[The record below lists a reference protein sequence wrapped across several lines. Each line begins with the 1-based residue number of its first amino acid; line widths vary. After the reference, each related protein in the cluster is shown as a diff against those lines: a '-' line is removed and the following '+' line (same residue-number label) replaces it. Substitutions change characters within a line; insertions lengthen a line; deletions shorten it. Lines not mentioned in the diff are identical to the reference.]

1 MNVCFVS
8 TGFETVGIHF
18 GLISSSFP
26 LRLFKVRIY
35 YILRGYFT
43 GVLTHLN
50 MFRASFPL
58 FLESWVKIE
67 NSDLVFSRKNLF
79 IKGVRS
85 QNLKIKQKWE
95 MVLMQDWPVFISNLK
110 FSGFKIPK
118 RRWNKTR
125 PTTSLCAGD
134 RFQHHLETFPQS
146 NLRVL
151 PLKRKFFLGP
161 DSFCTEIC
169 YRFGP
174 YKNF

>member
-95 MVLMQDWPVFISNLK
+95 MFLMQDWPVFISNLK
-110 FSGFKIPK
+110 FFASKFLIEMKQNKAYHEPLC
-118 RRWNKTR
+118 RR
-125 PTTSLCAGD
+125 SISA
-134 RFQHHLETFPQS
+134 
-146 NLRVL
+146 
-151 PLKRKFFLGP
+151 
-161 DSFCTEIC
+161 SF
-169 YRFGP
+169 R
-174 YKNF
+174 NFSPI